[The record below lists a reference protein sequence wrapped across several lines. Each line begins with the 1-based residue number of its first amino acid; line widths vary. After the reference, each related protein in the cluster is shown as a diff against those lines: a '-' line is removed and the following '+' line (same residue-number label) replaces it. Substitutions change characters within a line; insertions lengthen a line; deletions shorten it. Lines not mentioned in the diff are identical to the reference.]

1 MGVLKHLIKIENF
14 DEKIYKVLKDLIGI
28 ENKELIKDF
37 LEFYQLRA
45 ELTGD
50 ILHVFMFF
58 THKNAFL
65 KIAEYNLE
73 TGETKAVIPK
83 DKLIQMIVIENEN
96 LIKEA
101 EKNINRSVSIILS
114 IIALI
119 TGGIAGYLLY
129 RFIENL

>member
-1 MGVLKHLIKIENF
+1 MSTIKHLIKVNSFE
-14 DEKIYKVLKDLIGI
+14 EKIYEVFKDIIGI

-45 ELTGD
+45 ELIGD
-50 ILHVFMFF
+50 VLHISMFF

-65 KIAEYNLE
+65 KIAEHNLE
-73 TGETKAVIPK
+73 TGETKTVIPK
-83 DKLIQMIVIENEN
+83 DKLIQMIVRENEN
-96 LIKEA
+96 LIKEV